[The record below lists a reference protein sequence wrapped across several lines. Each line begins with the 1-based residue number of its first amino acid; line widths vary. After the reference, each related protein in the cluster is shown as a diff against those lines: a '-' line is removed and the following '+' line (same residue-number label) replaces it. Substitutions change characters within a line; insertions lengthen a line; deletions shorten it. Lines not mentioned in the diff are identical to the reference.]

1 MFRYLFFL
9 FFLFFFIANGEVI
22 SEYTSN
28 KIRTVILHKIEN
40 KLLDPII
47 QLNSNDK
54 IQLSFD
60 ELGADM
66 NNYTYSFIHC
76 DYEWKKSDLLPSEYI
91 EGFMEN
97 YIDNFSFS
105 FNTNIDY
112 VNYKCQFPNESI
124 NFLISGNYIL
134 IVKNE
139 ADGEIVIKRK
149 FVVYEK
155 IAQVKA
161 IVKRATFVNNID
173 SKQEIDFEIFY
184 SNLNVLN
191 PIDEIKVVVQKNDNW
206 NNTKSNIKPSFIGK
220 DYLEYDYD
228 DEINFDGGNEFRDFD
243 ISSLRFF
250 SKNIDTIYTKKN
262 NYNNSHTF
270 FVKLKKEK
278 KKTNNT
284 YVEKYDL
291 NGKLLIQKDN
301 SNFSESESE
310 YVLVKFSLEK
320 TGLDLNQQIF
330 LFGALSNWSIDSDF
344 LLNYNTKSKNFEK
357 EVLLKQGY
365 YNYQYVTINEDGELS
380 EIIEGNH
387 YETNNE
393 YTIYVYH
400 KSPWERYD
408 RIIAVEKI
416 TSNSLN

>member
-1 MFRYLFFL
+1 MICFDTYFFY
-9 FFLFFFIANGEVI
+9 FFYFFVSKSEVFD
-22 SEYTSN
+22 EYTSN
-28 KIRTVILHKIEN
+28 KIKTVLLHNIEN
-40 KLLDPII
+40 KLVDPTI

-60 ELGADM
+60 ELGTDM

-91 EGFMEN
+91 EGFTEN

-112 VNYKCQFPNESI
+112 VNYKCQFPNESV

-134 IVKNE
+134 LVRNE
-139 ADGEIVIKRK
+139 SDGEIVIKRK

-191 PIDEIKVVVQKNDNW
+191 PIVEIKDVVQKNDNW
-206 NNTKSNIKPSFIGK
+206 NNTKRNIKPSFIGK
-220 DYLEYDYD
+220 NYLEYDYD
-228 DEINFDGGNEFRDFD
+228 GEINFDGGNEFRDFD
-243 ISSLRFF
+243 ISSLRFY

-262 NYNNSHTF
+262 NYYNSNVF
-270 FVKLKKEK
+270 CVQLIEEK
-278 KKTNNT
+278 NKTNNP

-291 NGKLLIQKDN
+291 NGKLLIQKI
-301 SNFSESESE
+301 S
-310 YVLVKFSLEK
+310 KFL
-320 TGLDLNQQIF
+320 
-330 LFGALSNWSIDSDF
+330 
-344 LLNYNTKSKNFEK
+344 
-357 EVLLKQGY
+357 
-365 YNYQYVTINEDGELS
+365 
-380 EIIEGNH
+380 
-387 YETNNE
+387 
-393 YTIYVYH
+393 
-400 KSPWERYD
+400 
-408 RIIAVEKI
+408 
-416 TSNSLN
+416 